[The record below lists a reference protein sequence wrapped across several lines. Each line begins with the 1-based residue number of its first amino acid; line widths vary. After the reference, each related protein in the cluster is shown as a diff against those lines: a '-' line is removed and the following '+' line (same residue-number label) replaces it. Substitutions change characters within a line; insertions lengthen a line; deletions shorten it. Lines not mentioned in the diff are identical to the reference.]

1 MTSLPELPAEQRAD
15 ILEARLE
22 RSERALEAAETAL
35 EARMKDLFRA
45 NQELKLRE
53 QQLAQKLEI
62 ESALLLGALS
72 TVQMAAAYSEKD
84 RGYSI
89 SESAAPLLGLSAGEE
104 ATLEK
109 IVGALHPLDRKRIM
123 RESMLFFRKAQAGLT
138 RRYVHR
144 IIRYDNGETRWLSW
158 SITRKKGN
166 SLRPSHMVAT
176 VRDITEERHN
186 ERQVRSLQLRAE
198 RRLTELG
205 KLQSEL
211 SAAKERVDAALA
223 GRNRFI
229 SEMAHAIRTPLA
241 TLSGALELLR
251 QKVDGTSEDDLK
263 LAREAADQLGEMAT
277 KLIEEAGRDGDP
289 DTAGREGSSALA
301 NMSSTIALPDRPRVL
316 VAEDTESNRYVA
328 ERLLAELGCDVSSV
342 ENGAAAVEAVRRE
355 AFDLVL
361 MDVMMPIMNGEQAT
375 QAIRAL
381 GGPASRT
388 PIIGVTAHS
397 LQSERERLLSSG
409 MTACLSKPVKRETLE
424 TAIQTALIAGRD
436 VGQGAVRFDH
446 DLFRRAFMDLPPSYR
461 LRMREA
467 AKKDITKYAAN
478 VLSAVETDDDIGLSK
493 ASHSLNGVSLNIG
506 AVEIVEELAA
516 YREKR
521 PAPDASTEGFRR
533 AVAASLLAVDDLYDA
548 LVEQV

>member
-45 NQELKLRE
+45 NQELELRE

-72 TVQMAAAYSEKD
+72 TVQMATAYSEKD

-186 ERQVRSLQLRAE
+186 ERQVRALQLRAE
-198 RRLTELG
+198 RRLTELA

>member
-186 ERQVRSLQLRAE
+186 ERQVRALQLRAE
-198 RRLTELG
+198 RRLTELA

-251 QKVDGTSEDDLK
+251 QKVDGTSDEDLK

>member
-45 NQELKLRE
+45 NQELELRE

-72 TVQMAAAYSEKD
+72 TVQMATAYSEKD

-186 ERQVRSLQLRAE
+186 ERQVRALQLRAE
-198 RRLTELG
+198 RRLTELA

-251 QKVDGTSEDDLK
+251 QKVDGTSDEDLK

>member
-1 MTSLPELPAEQRAD
+1 MTSLAELPAEQRAD

-251 QKVDGTSEDDLK
+251 QKVDGTSDEDLK

>member
-45 NQELKLRE
+45 NQELELRE

-72 TVQMAAAYSEKD
+72 TVQMATAYSEKD

-186 ERQVRSLQLRAE
+186 ERQVRALQLRAE
-198 RRLTELG
+198 RRLTELA

-251 QKVDGTSEDDLK
+251 QKVDGTSDEDLK

-548 LVEQV
+548 LVEQA

>member
-1 MTSLPELPAEQRAD
+1 MTSLAELPAEQRAD

-138 RRYVHR
+138 HRYVHR

-548 LVEQV
+548 LVEQA

>member
-45 NQELKLRE
+45 NQELELRE

-72 TVQMAAAYSEKD
+72 TVQMATAYSEKD

-186 ERQVRSLQLRAE
+186 ERQVRALQLRAE

-251 QKVDGTSEDDLK
+251 QKVDGTSDEDLK

>member
-186 ERQVRSLQLRAE
+186 ERQVRALQLRAE
-198 RRLTELG
+198 RRLTELA

-251 QKVDGTSEDDLK
+251 QKVDGTSDEDLK

-548 LVEQV
+548 LVEQA

>member
-1 MTSLPELPAEQRAD
+1 MTSLAELPAEQRAD

-45 NQELKLRE
+45 NQELELRE

-251 QKVDGTSEDDLK
+251 QKVDGTSDEDLK